1 MAEQQDDKSKLPL
14 TGIFALLAIAGSFL
28 IYEGISLKTSR
39 PVDKETPSHV
49 FLGKGLI
56 QSRLWQDP
64 FEAVESH
71 RPKEEKEEENG
82 EKGEK
87 DGKQPVPRASGNDPH
102 TLHTLIEV
110 IRDSGIQSGLRVLPV
125 FVDGSPYVNGVESRL
140 KDRYAMISA
149 LGAAGYVPES
159 GEFIRVFRWSREKA
173 AEAGAG
179 AANGPGSQATLV
191 PVEFFIPK
199 AKLRNEEY
207 GKHLLVIWL
216 KDQDFGLLD
225 DLLAYLDSAFNEQ
238 LALDDVAYRVLGPR
252 SSTTLSAMLKTL
264 QRIQSSH
271 SARQCLPA
279 SMLRPCWAAIF
290 SSVSSGHAMFP
301 AAMQFTHLRHS
312 RMTSIT

>member
-1 MAEQQDDKSKLPL
+1 MAEQQDDKPRLPL
-14 TGIFALLAIAGSFL
+14 TGIFALLAMAGSFL

-39 PVDKETPSHV
+39 PIDKETPSHV

-64 FEAVESH
+64 FEAVES
-71 RPKEEKEEENG
+71 RQVKEEKQSALRSPE
-82 EKGEK
+82 
-87 DGKQPVPRASGNDPH
+87 DDLH

-110 IRDSGIQSGLRVLPV
+110 IRGSGLQSGLRVLPV

-173 AEAGAG
+173 AEAGAQAASG
-179 AANGPGSQATLV
+179 AGSPATLI
-191 PVEFFIPK
+191 PVELFIPR
-199 AKLRNEEY
+199 AKLRDEDNGEH
-207 GKHLLVIWL
+207 GKPVLVIWL

-238 LALDDVAYRVLGPR
+238 LSPDEVAVAYRVLGPR

-264 QRIQSSH
+264 QHIQSSPL
-271 SARQCLPA
+271 SNPPFR
-279 SMLRPCWAAIF
+279 
-290 SSVSSGHAMFP
+290 
-301 AAMQFTHLRHS
+301 T
-312 RMTSIT
+312 